1 MRFRRNA
8 EFRAERACLTGG
20 APRDASIRLKLV
32 DCMVDEDKMTII
44 FSGDKCLTVDLTE
57 DGYSGPEAVQLNG
70 PDGSTVIW
78 S

>member
-1 MRFRRNA
+1 
-8 EFRAERACLTGG
+8 
-20 APRDASIRLKLV
+20 
-32 DCMVDEDKMTII
+32 MVDEVEMTII

-70 PDGSTVIW
+70 PYGSTVIW